1 MSAPIRSHGV
11 WRPPPPFLCGVS
23 RPGAGGSTRSSPAAR
38 ASHVKDEHAP
48 PATGRASRANTRHRT
63 RLLPKAR
70 NGNML
75 QVRARGRVL
84 PARQPMSQG
93 QCVAQ
98 RCSLLRVMEG
108 GLAERS
114 SACSHLAR
122 EIESDEAMLTP
133 ACLRESPE
141 GAGRERGRL
150 GPLTASRRVTPSA
163 SAAERGCSRVS
174 QRRCGVRGL
183 CDRGSR

>member
-11 WRPPPPFLCGVS
+11 WRPPPPILCGV
-23 RPGAGGSTRSSPAAR
+23 RP
-38 ASHVKDEHAP
+38 P
-48 PATGRASRANTRHRT
+48 PAPVDRRGPRRRRGRPTSRTSMPHPRQAVRAERTRGIGRGCCRSRAMAPCFRSE
-63 RLLPKAR
+63 
-70 NGNML
+70 
-75 QVRARGRVL
+75 RV

-98 RCSLLRVMEG
+98 RCALLRVMEG

-114 SACSHLAR
+114 SACLHLAR
-122 EIESDEAMLTP
+122 EIESNEAMLTP

-174 QRRCGVRGL
+174 QRRCGVRGP
-183 CDRGSR
+183 DGP